1 MFVPISFDV
10 IYNLLIFNLIR
21 NYCFT
26 NNKSKDITVDKVVE
40 LLGDT
45 KYPKEEFINHK
56 GIVNSLAWTPYG
68 GNVQKIECIHFSGN
82 GEIITT
88 GNVEKL
94 LRESITVAISY
105 IKYKKYVSKKF
116 EDINLHINALNASI
130 KKEGSSGGIA
140 ITTAILS
147 SLKNKVIKEDIAM
160 TGEITLNGDILA
172 VGGIKEKII
181 GAYNNDIKTIFIP
194 YNNKLDLHTIP
205 DNILENI
212 DIKLVKNYQEIY
224 DILFK

>member
-1 MFVPISFDV
+1 
-10 IYNLLIFNLIR
+10 
-21 NYCFT
+21 
-26 NNKSKDITVDKVVE
+26 
-40 LLGDT
+40 
-45 KYPKEEFINHK
+45 
-56 GIVNSLAWTPYG
+56 
-68 GNVQKIECIHFSGN
+68 
-82 GEIITT
+82 
-88 GNVEKL
+88 
-94 LRESITVAISY
+94 
-105 IKYKKYVSKKF
+105 
-116 EDINLHINALNASI
+116 
-130 KKEGSSGGIA
+130 
-140 ITTAILS
+140 
-147 SLKNKVIKEDIAM
+147 M